1 MAAISNALEPPEDG
15 NVFLSMDAAFLSDR
29 DLPYVRSFAGTAH
42 FKDVP
47 VYLAPS
53 EDQTRG
59 WPMRELIDRRAEA
72 ICGNRL
78 PPELMTENA
87 VFLAAARVPVSA
99 RKNFESPGIGLL
111 TARYLL
117 DGREEERVFT
127 FEEIARGRDSFFDFC
142 KRIRE

>member
-1 MAAISNALEPPEDG
+1 
-15 NVFLSMDAAFLSDR
+15 V
-29 DLPYVRSFAGTAH
+29 TAH

-127 FEEIARGRDSFFDFC
+127 FEEIARGPDSFF
-142 KRIRE
+142 